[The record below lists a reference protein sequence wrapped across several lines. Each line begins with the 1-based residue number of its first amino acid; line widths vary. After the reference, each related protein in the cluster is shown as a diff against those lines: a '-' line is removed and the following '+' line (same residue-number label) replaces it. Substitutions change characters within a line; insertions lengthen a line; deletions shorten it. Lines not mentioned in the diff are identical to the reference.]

1 MQVYVNQPKGENM
14 KTKNLIVRTVII
26 FIALT
31 FAGIGMALSAKLV
44 ADALEQMVLVAVGS
58 ALFGAALT
66 FFLIRILSIE
76 EK

>member
-1 MQVYVNQPKGENM
+1 MNS
-14 KTKNLIVRTVII
+14 KTLIVRTVVI
-26 FIALT
+26 FIVLA

-44 ADALEQMVLVAVGS
+44 TNALEQIILVAVGS

-76 EK
+76 GK

>member
-1 MQVYVNQPKGENM
+1 MN
-14 KTKNLIVRTVII
+14 TKSLIVRTVVI
-26 FIALT
+26 FVALAS
-31 FAGIGMALSAKLV
+31 AGIGMAVSAKLV

>member
-1 MQVYVNQPKGENM
+1 MN
-14 KTKNLIVRTVII
+14 TKNLIVRTVVI
-26 FIALT
+26 FIALA

-44 ADALEQMVLVAVGS
+44 ANALEQTILVAVGS

>member
-1 MQVYVNQPKGENM
+1 MN
-14 KTKNLIVRTVII
+14 TKNLIVRTVVI
-26 FIALT
+26 FVALALAGICIAL
-31 FAGIGMALSAKLV
+31 SSKLV
-44 ADALEQMVLVAVGS
+44 ADALEQMILVTVGS

>member
-1 MQVYVNQPKGENM
+1 VNTENQ
-14 KTKNLIVRTVII
+14 IVRTVVL
-26 FIALT
+26 FVALA

-44 ADALEQMVLVAVGS
+44 TDALEQMVLVAVGS
-58 ALFGAALT
+58 SLFGAALT

>member
-1 MQVYVNQPKGENM
+1 MN
-14 KTKNLIVRTVII
+14 TRSLIVRTVVI
-26 FIALT
+26 FIALA

-44 ADALEQMVLVAVGS
+44 ADALDQTVLVAVGS